1 MTPLYIVCKH
11 RISRYY
17 RDAIHNEYVIDDI
30 FHSRDVAKAYIAILN
45 KGSKKY
51 HYKIKKVTV

>member
-17 RDAIHNEYVIDDI
+17 RDAIHNEYVIHDI
-30 FHSRDVAKAYIAILN
+30 FYGRETAKAEVAILN
-45 KGSKKY
+45 SRSKKY
-51 HYKIKKVTV
+51 HYKIKKVVV

>member
-17 RDAIHNEYVIDDI
+17 RDSIHNEYIIDDLFYSKDI
-30 FHSRDVAKAYIAILN
+30 AKLYTASLN
-45 KGSKKY
+45 KRAQKY
-51 HYKIKKVTV
+51 FYKIKKVII

>member
-11 RISRYY
+11 RVSRYY
-17 RDAIHNEYVIDDI
+17 RDAIYSEYVIDDI

-45 KGSKKY
+45 SRSKKY
-51 HYKIKKVTV
+51 FYKIKKVTV

>member
-30 FHSRDVAKAYIAILN
+30 FHSKDIAKFYIAHLN
-45 KGSKKY
+45 KRAKKY
-51 HYKIKKVTV
+51 YYKIKKVTV

>member
-30 FHSRDVAKAYIAILN
+30 FHSRDIAKAYTAILN
-45 KGSKKY
+45 SRAQKY
-51 HYKIKKVTV
+51 FYKIKKVTV

>member
-30 FHSRDVAKAYIAILN
+30 FHSRDVAKAYTAILN
-45 KGSKKY
+45 KRAQKY
-51 HYKIKKVTV
+51 FYKIKKVTV